1 MSNQLDL
8 FHGVVLTTEQQEQID
23 NFIKG
28 QANRAVKCQEDINRT
43 MLLLD
48 EAGFVQGVDYDSSF
62 EVYEVTKEHTF
73 GYSYNLSLIHI

>member
-48 EAGFVQGVDYDSSF
+48 EAGFVMGVDYGCNF
-62 EVYEVTKEHTF
+62 EVEEVTGKREF